1 MGTHVVAILRALRGG
16 YLRPCCRGGHESKC
30 RRSPDQWGP
39 DPVHE
44 YQVHVFHDP
53 KLSPHSTEGQAA
65 SLRFLR
71 SGNVRKFVSKYTD
84 YGNHIAGQFE
94 HDVLVELTRAK
105 LPGHGSTK
113 ISCLI
118 TSVLGGV
125 GFMKRRQSGSA
136 ASPAHHWDFSTPCR
150 RCSPTEASE

>member
-1 MGTHVVAILRALRGG
+1 ML
-16 YLRPCCRGGHESKC
+16 S
-30 RRSPDQWGP
+30 RRSRAIAAGRQISGGL
-39 DPVHE
+39 DPVHK

-71 SGNVRKFVSKYTD
+71 SGDACKFVSKYTD
-84 YGNHIAGQFE
+84 YGNHIPGQFE
-94 HDVLVELTRAK
+94 LDVLVESTRAR
-105 LPGHGSTK
+105 LSGHGSTK
-113 ISCLI
+113 ISWLI

-136 ASPAHHWDFSTPCR
+136 ASPAHHLDFSTPCR
-150 RCSPTEASE
+150 CSPTEAPE